1 MKHNGWYIVK
11 NAYECTIFEIWRDF
25 YYHIIIAC
33 LHYPY
38 IRVYRLY
45 DMSVGSKQ
53 TFA

>member
-1 MKHNGWYIVK
+1 MDGTLLKMLMSVPFLRFG
-11 NAYECTIFEIWRDF
+11 EIFIIINI
-25 YYHIIIAC
+25 IIIAC